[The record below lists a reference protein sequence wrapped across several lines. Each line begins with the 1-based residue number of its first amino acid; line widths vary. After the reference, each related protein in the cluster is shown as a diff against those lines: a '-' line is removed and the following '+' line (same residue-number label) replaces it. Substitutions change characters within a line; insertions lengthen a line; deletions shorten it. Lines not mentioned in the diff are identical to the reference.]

1 MQLPNLFEKINL
13 TKNQPSASDLCSLA
27 AVTLM
32 FQSTMTNGLGAS
44 NWPPPG
50 PPLELH
56 STIPQ
61 IRGCRQLI
69 TVTTNSWNDR
79 FATIRVFER
88 GPDKAGSWQEVGR
101 PFPGV
106 IGRLGLAWGIGL
118 HGTGEPGAPRKKEG
132 DQRSPAGAFKL
143 FSVFGLARPA
153 QMTFLRLPYQQV
165 TERTE
170 AIDDPR
176 SRYYNRI
183 VDRSTIKH
191 PDWSSSE
198 SMLRVGGR
206 YRYGLMIQH
215 NWQAEPGF
223 GSCIFLHVWD
233 NGQAG
238 TTGCTATSLA
248 HLERLLRWLDS
259 KENPLIVQ
267 LPQPQYLR
275 LRQSWRLP

>member
-1 MQLPNLFEKINL
+1 
-13 TKNQPSASDLCSLA
+13 
-27 AVTLM
+27 
-32 FQSTMTNGLGAS
+32 
-44 NWPPPG
+44 
-50 PPLELH
+50 
-56 STIPQ
+56 
-61 IRGCRQLI
+61 
-69 TVTTNSWNDR
+69 
-79 FATIRVFER
+79 
-88 GPDKAGSWQEVGR
+88 
-101 PFPGV
+101 
-106 IGRLGLAWGIGL
+106 
-118 HGTGEPGAPRKKEG
+118 
-132 DQRSPAGAFKL
+132 
-143 FSVFGLARPA
+143 
-153 QMTFLRLPYQQV
+153 MTFLRLPYQQV

-183 VDRSTIKH
+183 VDRSTITH